1 MFAIGHSFIAQVTGG
16 VFPHLVEHDHG
27 VVEGERQHGQQA
39 DHGGRGDF
47 EAGNGVQAGNG
58 DEVHEQGQD
67 GGDSHF
73 ALQSDGDVG
82 ECSDEEH
89 AHGHEH
95 AVGDGAAPGFAHGG
109 VTDGIGGLLA
119 CAIDRLIGVEK
130 RLPGRINL
138 ALSEPFGVDFQDSG
152 VPAAHDLHLFG
163 VYPGGL
169 CEGLFH
175 LGGFQVCGRHIHFC
189 AALKVDTQVEAA
201 ESDAK

>member
-1 MFAIGHSFIAQVTGG
+1 M
-16 VFPHLVEHDHG
+16 
-27 VVEGERQHGQQA
+27 
-39 DHGGRGDF
+39 
-47 EAGNGVQAGNG
+47 
-58 DEVHEQGQD
+58 
-67 GGDSHF
+67 
-73 ALQSDGDVG
+73 
-82 ECSDEEH
+82 
-89 AHGHEH
+89 
-95 AVGDGAAPGFAHGG
+95 
-109 VTDGIGGLLA
+109 LA

-138 ALSEPFGVDFQDSG
+138 ALGEPFGVDFQDSG

-201 ESDAK
+201 ESDAE